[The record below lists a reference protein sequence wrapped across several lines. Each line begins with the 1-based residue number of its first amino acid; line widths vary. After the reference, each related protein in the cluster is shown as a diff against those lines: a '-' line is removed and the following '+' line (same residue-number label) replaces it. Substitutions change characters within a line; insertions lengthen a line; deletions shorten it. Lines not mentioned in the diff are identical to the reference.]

1 LPLKKVD
8 IFKGYAKFFNLNI
21 PASFRL
27 PWFPITC
34 MYMRPMD
41 WSNYETNSF

>member
-1 LPLKKVD
+1 MAGHTSAMVRETAPPARINRHHLPLKKVD

-27 PWFPITC
+27 P
-34 MYMRPMD
+34 
-41 WSNYETNSF
+41 